1 MKYLLLLIAFTTY
14 TTSLYAQF
22 TDEQIHELIE
32 RGDEYE
38 ILEKNTLTLL
48 DYNFYQAN
56 ILADKLIQF
65 NADNSNYNYRKGYA
79 QLNSTADFTL
89 ATPYLEKAVL
99 KISKNYDIFSV
110 KEKGAP
116 VDAYFH
122 LGRSYHLNNELE
134 KAREYYNKFVD
145 NAPKKSDLLE
155 QCKLRLEQCDQADF
169 MRDVKHNY
177 EVINLGPI
185 INSSS
190 ADYSPVVSLDGSA
203 LYYTSRRLRSDS
215 SNIEIKEPSTNM
227 YMEDIYVSYK
237 DFDNNWTEPIL
248 MDFCLPEKN
257 EATVAV
263 STDERRIYVYKDET
277 GDGDIYYSD
286 FQASR
291 FQDLQY
297 LDIEGVNTEFWEPH
311 ITVTPDGQQKYFS
324 SDRPGGYGGRDI
336 YRIVKLPNGEWSLP
350 QNLGPTI
357 NTPYDED
364 APFLAI
370 DNKTMYFASNGPN
383 SIGGF
388 DIFLTVRDDD
398 NNWSKP
404 VNLGYPLNSASDDI
418 YYTTTVDGLTGY
430 LTSFRPGGIGEK
442 DIYEVKNDYLGMNN
456 IAVLKGEIETVN
468 NTPLPEDVA
477 FTLRCLDCGD
487 AFDRIVFPRMSDGTF
502 VSSLEPCRTYELIFH
517 YNNGDTEFYRE
528 KISTNCDL
536 GYDEIYRHILLDVEN
551 MKVVEPQKEI
561 PSFEPLAMKHFFGYN
576 KNKLN
581 PKEGALKD
589 FLEAIA
595 VQQQNGRNEFSLS
608 ITSSASQVRT
618 RTFKSNEELA
628 QTRAEKLE
636 KELNE
641 YFASVDSLAGKVKIS
656 ITEVVVSGPEYVRG
670 EHRNIS
676 KYAPFQYVAAR
687 IDGINSI
694 GGEAELLQSKDSE
707 LVGKTDISGQS
718 VNSSV
723 DKDGNQFNSGTMIE
737 SDYTFYIVSGVFKR
751 IHYAEGLVESLK
763 QKGFDAKIIG
773 KRNGLHVVSAG
784 SSNNL
789 TEAKQL
795 LEKARNEI
803 NPSSWILNSKKN

>member
-1 MKYLLLLIAFTTY
+1 MKYFLLLFAFSVF
-14 TTSLYAQF
+14 TSTIFAQF
-22 TDEQIHELIE
+22 TDEQITEFIAT
-32 RGDEYE
+32 GDEYE

-48 DYNFYQAN
+48 EYNFYHAN
-56 ILADKLIQF
+56 ILADKLVEINPD
-65 NADNSNYNYRKGYA
+65 NANYNYRKGYS

-89 ATPYLEKAVL
+89 STSFLEKAVL
-99 KISKNYDIFSV
+99 TISKNYDIFSA

-122 LGRSYHLNNELE
+122 LGRAYHLSNELE
-134 KAREYYNKFVD
+134 KAKEYYNLFIQ
-145 NAPKKSDLLE
+145 NGPKKSALFE
-155 QCKLRLEQCDQADF
+155 ECKLRLEQCDMADI
-169 MRDVKHNY
+169 MGEVKHNY
-177 EVINLGPI
+177 EIINLGTI
-185 INSSS
+185 INSTA

-203 LYYTSRRLRSDS
+203 IYYTSRRLRNDS
-215 SNIEIKEPSTNM
+215 SNIEIKDPTTNM

-237 DFDNNWTEPIL
+237 DFDNNWTEPQL
-248 MDFCLPEKN
+248 MNFCLPEKN

-277 GDGDIYYSD
+277 GNGDIYYSD

-291 FQDLQY
+291 FNELQY
-297 LDIEGVNTEFWEPH
+297 LDIEGVNTESWETH
-311 ITVTPDGQQKYFS
+311 ITVTPDGMQKYFA
-324 SDRPGGYGGRDI
+324 SDRPGGFGGRDI

-350 QNLGPTI
+350 LNLGPSI

-388 DIFLTVRDDD
+388 DIFLTVRDD
-398 NNWSKP
+398 NFNWSKP
-404 VNLGYPLNSASDDI
+404 VNLGAPLNSTADDI

-456 IAVLKGEIETVN
+456 IAILKGEIETVN

-477 FTLRCLDCGD
+477 FTVRCLDCGD
-487 AFDRIVFPRMSDGTF
+487 AFDRIIFPRLSDGTF

-517 YNNGDTEFYRE
+517 YNNGETEFYRE
-528 KISTNCDL
+528 QISTNCDL

-551 MKVVEPQKEI
+551 MKVVEPQEEI

-589 FLEAIA
+589 LLDAIA
-595 VQQQNGRNEFSLS
+595 LQQANGRSEFSLS
-608 ITSSASQVRT
+608 ITSSASKVRT
-618 RTFKSNEELA
+618 RSFKSNDELA
-628 QTRAEKLE
+628 QTRADL
-636 KELNE
+636 LMTMLTD
-641 YFASVDSLAGKVKIS
+641 YFASNDSLAGKVKIT
-656 ITEVVVSGPEYVRG
+656 ITEVVVSGPEYTKG
-670 EHRNIS
+670 EQKNIG
-676 KYAPFQYVAAR
+676 KFAPFQYVAAR

-707 LVGKTDISGQS
+707 LEGKSEIVGQTVTSNTDK
-718 VNSSV
+718 N
-723 DKDGNQFNSGTMIE
+723 GNQFSTGSMIE
-737 SDYTFYIVSGVFKR
+737 SDYTFHIIAGVFKR
-751 IHYAEGLVESLK
+751 IHYAEGLVENLK
-763 QKGFDAKIIG
+763 QKGYDAKIIG

-784 SSNNL
+784 ASNSL
-789 TEAKQL
+789 SEAKVL
-795 LEKARNEI
+795 LEKARSEI
-803 NPSSWILNSKKN
+803 SQSSWILNSKKN